1 MTASGVGRA
10 TLRVALAGPP
20 NTGKSTVFNYLTG
33 LSQHVGNWPGKTVER
48 KTGTCQRGD
57 TDFFLVDLPGSYS
70 LTANSLEEEIA
81 RDYIIQEQPDVVA
94 VVVDASSLER
104 NLYLVC
110 ELLELGVP
118 LVVVLNMM
126 DIADG
131 QATFQMILPMNALM
145 AEVACAIEQMS
156 SQAGLLMMKAMIDEE
171 VEQLAGQRYT
181 HNDHRKAFRWGN
193 EEGSVIFAG
202 RKVALERPRIRSKDG
217 QEMPLRRYQ
226 AFQDDRRMQSR

>member
-10 TLRVALAGPP
+10 TLRVALAGSP
-20 NTGKSTVFNYLTG
+20 NTGKSTVFNFLTG

-57 TDFFLVDLPGSYS
+57 TVFFFVDLPGSYS

-131 QATFQMILPMNALM
+131 Q
-145 AEVACAIEQMS
+145 
-156 SQAGLLMMKAMIDEE
+156 GLRVDP
-171 VEQLAGQRYT
+171 Q
-181 HNDHRKAFRWGN
+181 
-193 EEGSVIFAG
+193 
-202 RKVALERPRIRSKDG
+202 ALESALGVPVVPAVAVRGEGMSELLDAVQAVAFGEARALAPPPPTSAVVQALVESLDG
-217 QEMPLRRYQ
+217 MVPPIW
-226 AFQDDRRMQSR
+226 QSPTRGGGRW